1 MKILMGALQSGGG
14 IRTFFRYIYGQPDF
28 NGCQF
33 TLVAPGNGLGKYLNE
48 FLPYERIT
56 LVPTEDDA
64 LQYMRKIRTLAHNE
78 PFDLIHSHGF
88 TAGALTELA
97 LTGVRTPHLMT
108 GHDMFT
114 LPLFKGL
121 RGRLKWLLLRSLLHR
136 ITAIHTVSE
145 DAKRNMLEY
154 FPSVPERNIH
164 PILHGIDTDFFQCG
178 EAFDLKADIGLTP
191 DTPLI
196 GFFGRFMGPKGF
208 RILIESL
215 DIIRRRSGER
225 SVPHV
230 ATFGWG
236 GYVRE
241 DYAYL
246 RDLGLADYFHQLP
259 QTDRMPSALKSVD
272 LVVMPS
278 RWEAC
283 GLLAME
289 SLVAGTPII
298 GSDCIGLR
306 EVLEDSPAQKFSAG
320 NADALASIIT
330 EELQNLPQR
339 REEFKRYQPVAVAR
353 FRIQRPAKE
362 LSELY
367 TILTNPR

>member
-1 MKILMGALQSGGG
+1 MGALQSGGG

-28 NGCQF
+28 NDCQF
-33 TLVAPGNGLGKYLNE
+33 TLVAPDNGLAQYLDE
-48 FLPYERIT
+48 FLPTKRIT
-56 LVPTEDDA
+56 LVATDQDTLRYIRE
-64 LQYMRKIRTLAHNE
+64 IRTLARTQQ
-78 PFDLIHSHGF
+78 FDLVHSHGF

-97 LTGVRTPHLMT
+97 LTGIRTPHLMT

-114 LPLFKGL
+114 TPLFTGW
-121 RGRLKWLLLRSLLHR
+121 RGKLKRLLLRSLLHR

-145 DAKRNMLEY
+145 DAKRNMLEF
-154 FPSVPERNIH
+154 FPTVPARNIH
-164 PILHGIDTDFFQCG
+164 PILHGIDTEFFQSA
-178 EAFDLKADIGLTP
+178 EAFDLRADIGLTS
-191 DTPLI
+191 DIPLI

-208 RILIESL
+208 RVLVESMNIL
-215 DIIRRRSGER
+215 RQRSGPQ

-259 QTDRMPSALKSVD
+259 HTDNMPSALKSVD

-289 SLVAGTPII
+289 SLTAGAPII

-306 EVLEDSPAQKFSAG
+306 EVLEGSPAKKVPAG
-320 NADALASIIT
+320 DADALASAIS
-330 EELQNLPQR
+330 EDLKHLPQR
-339 REEFKRYQPVAVAR
+339 REEFSRYQPDAVAR
-353 FRIQRPAKE
+353 FGIQRPAKE
-362 LSELY
+362 LAELY
-367 TILTNPR
+367 TTLTNPR